1 MGLTLTEKILRP
13 HLVDGSLVPGEEA
26 GIKIDQTLTQDAT
39 GTMAYLQF
47 EALGLLRVAT
57 ELSISYIDHNTVQI
71 GFENADDH
79 RYLQDVARKHGILL
93 SRAGNGICHQV
104 HLERFGVPGK
114 TMLGS
119 DSHTPTGGGLG
130 MFALGAGGLDVA
142 LAMGGQPFYL
152 TAPRVIGIHLTGR
165 LSPWVAAKDVIL
177 EVLRL
182 FSTKGNVGTV
192 FEYFGDGV
200 GTLSVPER
208 ATITN
213 MGAECGV
220 TTSVFPSDDI
230 TRRFLES
237 EDRAHDWIELA
248 ADDDADYDRVVTI
261 ELSSLEPLAATPHS
275 PGNVKTVRSL
285 SGLHVDQVCIGSC
298 TNGSYRDLAVAASIL
313 KDRIVHEDVSLIV
326 APGSR
331 QVLENLARDGYLTDL
346 IAAGARIDEC
356 ACGFCIGNS
365 RSPGSKA
372 VSLRTSNR
380 NFKGRSGTPDADL
393 YLVSCETAAAA
404 AVTGRIT
411 DPRDL
416 GMTFPRIEMP
426 AAFRV
431 DNGMILHPADP
442 DDDAGLKIRRGPNI
456 GPPPTGESFP
466 GNINGKA
473 LIKVGDQVTTD
484 HIMPAGARMK
494 YRSNIPR
501 YADFVFEPIDP
512 SFPSRAR
519 AARDEGFQGIIVA
532 GLSYGQG
539 SSREHAALCPMHLG
553 VRVVIA
559 KSFERIHAAN
569 LVNFGILP
577 LVFVDETDY
586 DAIEPGDLLD
596 VPGIRSIIA
605 NEEALTVH
613 NRTKEMNFRAGFNLT
628 ERQRWILLAGG
639 ALNLVRKK
647 KGN

>member
-1 MGLTLTEKILRP
+1 
-13 HLVDGSLVPGEEA
+13 
-26 GIKIDQTLTQDAT
+26 
-39 GTMAYLQF
+39 
-47 EALGLLRVAT
+47 
-57 ELSISYIDHNTVQI
+57 
-71 GFENADDH
+71 
-79 RYLQDVARKHGILL
+79 
-93 SRAGNGICHQV
+93 
-104 HLERFGVPGK
+104 
-114 TMLGS
+114 
-119 DSHTPTGGGLG
+119 
-130 MFALGAGGLDVA
+130 
-142 LAMGGQPFYL
+142 
-152 TAPRVIGIHLTGR
+152 
-165 LSPWVAAKDVIL
+165 AAKDIIL

-182 FSTKGNVGTV
+182 FSTKGNVGSV

-200 GTLSVPER
+200 KTLSVPER
-208 ATITN
+208 ATIAN

-220 TTSVFPSDDI
+220 TTSIFPSDET

-237 EDRAHDWIELA
+237 QDRGNDWVELSPDGNA
-248 ADDDADYDRVVTI
+248 EYERVVSI
-261 ELSSLEPLAATPHS
+261 DLSSLEPLAATPHS
-275 PGNVKTVRSL
+275 PGNVETVRAL

-313 KDRIVHEDVSLIV
+313 KDKIVHKDISLIV

-331 QVLENLARDGYLTDL
+331 QVLENLARDGYLADL
-346 IAAGARIDEC
+346 VAAGARIDEC

-365 RSPGSKA
+365 CSPGSKS

-380 NFKGRSGTPDADL
+380 NFRGRSGTPDADL

-416 GMTFPRIEMP
+416 DMPFPPIKLP
-426 AAFRV
+426 STFRV
-431 DNGMILHPADP
+431 NDGMILHPADP
-442 DDDAGLKIRRGPNI
+442 DTASGLEIRRGPNI
-456 GPPPTGESFP
+456 GPPPVGKTFP
-466 GNINGKA
+466 ETINGKV
-473 LIKVGDQVTTD
+473 LIKVDDQVTTD

-519 AARDEGFQGIIVA
+519 AAENEGFKGIIVA

-577 LVFVDETDY
+577 LVFADEADHDTV
-586 DAIEPGDLLD
+586 EPGDLLD
-596 VPGIRSIIA
+596 VPEIRNIIA
-605 NEEALTVH
+605 NENVLTVH
-613 NRTKEMNFRAGFNLT
+613 NRTKGINFRAGFNLT
-628 ERQRWILLAGG
+628 ERQRSILLAGG